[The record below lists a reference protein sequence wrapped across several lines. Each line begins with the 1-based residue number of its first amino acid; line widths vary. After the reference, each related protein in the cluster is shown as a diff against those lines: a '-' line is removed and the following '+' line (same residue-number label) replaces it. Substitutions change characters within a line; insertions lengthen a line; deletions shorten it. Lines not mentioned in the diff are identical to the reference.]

1 MRGESASPRL
11 ALSCPLG
18 LLLILNTNNQISIF
32 TNYLNFIVMKKI
44 FTLVAAALVA
54 VGLNAQEV
62 GQVSAD
68 VTGSWTS
75 TPGDDGKDVWGTV
88 SAGTVLAQTTNVTMK
103 VGADDGYKPISAT
116 ANGITTVLVGTAS
129 MGLDVA
135 CQGSSN
141 PKNVDGGLCDAT
153 ATVPA
158 SGAFLSFEVAKDGYL
173 YVFHKAS
180 SNKTYLV
187 GEEGTLIGY
196 DFAMHC
202 PDQPWGTIL
211 SYTMKGHGEFNQI
224 TIADSLQIKWPE
236 KIVLGA
242 DAADVKKGGVA
253 VIRFAVFK
261 DCKYT
266 VNACGSK
273 ITCAGFIFSDE
284 ILETKVSDGT
294 TETTLLGTNPVGLN
308 QNVVASVVAQRY
320 YLLSGEE
327 VAAPQAGN
335 TGLYIVKNIMSDGS
349 VNINKVLIK

>member
-1 MRGESASPRL
+1 
-11 ALSCPLG
+11 
-18 LLLILNTNNQISIF
+18 
-32 TNYLNFIVMKKI
+32 MKRI

-54 VGLNAQEV
+54 FGMNAQEV
-62 GQVSAD
+62 GQVD
-68 VTGSWTS
+68 VT
-75 TPGDDGKDVWGTV
+75 TPGLTADGVAV
-88 SAGTVLAQTTNVTMK
+88 AAGTVLAQTANVTMK
-103 VGADDGYKPISAT
+103 VGAEDTYKSSNAL
-116 ANGITTVLVGTAS
+116 ANNMTTVLVGTAS

-135 CQGSSN
+135 CQGSTN
-141 PKNVDGGLCDAT
+141 PKNVDGANCDAT

-158 SGAFLSFEVAKDGYL
+158 TGAFLSFEVAKDGYL

-202 PDQPWGTIL
+202 PDSPWGTIL
-211 SYTMKGHGEFNQI
+211 SYTMQGHGEFNQLS
-224 TIADSLQIKWPE
+224 IADSLQLVWPE
-236 KIVLGA
+236 KIVLGK
-242 DAADVKKGGVA
+242 DAADVKKGGA
-253 VIRFAVFK
+253 GVIRFPVFAG
-261 DCKYT
+261 CKYT

-273 ITCAGFIFSDE
+273 ITCAGFIYSE
-284 ILETKVSDGT
+284 TILETKVSDGT
-294 TETTLLGTNPVGLN
+294 TETVLLGTTPVGLKE
-308 QNVVASVVAQRY
+308 NVVASVVAQRY